1 MAPAP
6 RSDKRMGLSDRET
19 VSPEPPTGEASGTNA
34 FIPDSAADG
43 SREPLQVLEQKQANA
58 ESREW
63 AVWVKGLTREYT
75 TRNFFGG
82 VTRSTW
88 ALSGIDFQI
97 AYGELFGL
105 IGPNGAGKTTTIKI
119 LTTLLTPTGGD
130 ALILGLDVRKDL
142 YEIRRRI
149 GIVFGGERGLYNRV
163 SAVDNLR
170 YFSDLY
176 GVDPGVARKRIP
188 QLLEVVGLS
197 GREKERVEK
206 YSRGMKQRLHIAKAL
221 VHDPELIFLD
231 EPTIGLDPAGA
242 RDIRNMVRDLKAQGK
257 TILLTTHYMFEAE
270 ELCQRVGVISKGKIV
285 ALDTPSELKN
295 MVRDISV
302 IDLRT
307 YGATMD
313 YVEALRALPNVVRVV
328 ADLESE
334 QQSIRIQT
342 PLGADLLPKVVAAL
356 PEGAK
361 IIDRTIKEPTLEDAY
376 LRLVEE

>member
-1 MAPAP
+1 MQEVA
-6 RSDKRMGLSDRET
+6 
-19 VSPEPPTGEASGTNA
+19 VS
-34 FIPDSAADG
+34 
-43 SREPLQVLEQKQANA
+43 
-58 ESREW
+58 
-63 AVWVKGLTREYT
+63 VKGLTREYI

-82 VTRSTW
+82 VARTTM
-88 ALSGIDFQI
+88 ALSGIDFEVRR
-97 AYGELFGL
+97 GELFGL

-119 LTTLLTPTGGD
+119 LTTLLTPTEGD
-130 ALILGLDVRKDL
+130 AMILGLDVRKDL

-163 SAVDNLR
+163 SAIDNLR

-176 GVDPGVARKRIP
+176 GVDPAVARKRIP
-188 QLLEVVGLS
+188 ELLSVVGLS
-197 GREKERVEK
+197 DRAEERVEK

-231 EPTIGLDPAGA
+231 EPTIGLDPGGA
-242 RDIRNMVRDLKAQGK
+242 RDIRNMIRELKVQGK

-270 ELCQRVGVISKGKIV
+270 ELCQRIAVISKGKIV
-285 ALDTPSELKN
+285 ALDTPSKLKN
-295 MVRDISV
+295 RVRDISV
-302 IDLRT
+302 IELRT
-307 YGATMD
+307 YGATME

-334 QQSIRIQT
+334 QQSIRVQT
-342 PLGADLLPKVVAAL
+342 PLGADLLPKVTAAL
-356 PEGAK
+356 PADAK

>member
-1 MAPAP
+1 MDTA
-6 RSDKRMGLSDRET
+6 K
-19 VSPEPPTGEASGTNA
+19 GEAALG
-34 FIPDSAADG
+34 SAV
-43 SREPLQVLEQKQANA
+43 S
-58 ESREW
+58 
-63 AVWVKGLTREYT
+63 VKGLTREYA

-82 VTRSTW
+82 VSKTTQ
-88 ALSGIDFQI
+88 ALSGIDFEV
-97 AYGELFGL
+97 ATGELFGL

-130 ALILGLDVRKDL
+130 AWILGLDVRKDL

-163 SAVDNLR
+163 SAIDNLR

-176 GVDPGVARKRIP
+176 GVDPSVARKRIP
-188 QLLEVVGLS
+188 ELLEVVGLAD
-197 GREKERVEK
+197 RAKERVEK

-231 EPTIGLDPAGA
+231 EPTIGLDPGGA
-242 RDIRNMVRDLKAQGK
+242 RDIRNMIRELKAQGK

-270 ELCQRVGVISKGKIV
+270 ELCQRIAVISKGKIV

-302 IDLRT
+302 IELRT
-307 YGATMD
+307 YGATME
-313 YVEALRALPNVVRVV
+313 YVEALRKLPNVVRVV
-328 ADLESE
+328 ADLDSE
-334 QQSIRIQT
+334 DQSIRVQT
-342 PLGADLLPKVVAAL
+342 PLGADLLPKVTAAL
-356 PEGAK
+356 PPGAK
-361 IIDRTIKEPTLEDAY
+361 MIDRTIKEPTLEDAY

>member
-1 MAPAP
+1 M
-6 RSDKRMGLSDRET
+6 
-19 VSPEPPTGEASGTNA
+19 
-34 FIPDSAADG
+34 
-43 SREPLQVLEQKQANA
+43 QVLETSKKSAMQ
-58 ESREW
+58 EP
-63 AVWVKGLTREYT
+63 AVSVKGLTREYV

-82 VTRSTW
+82 VSRTTQ
-88 ALSGIDFQI
+88 ALSGIDFEV
-97 AYGELFGL
+97 APGELFGL

-130 ALILGLDVRKDL
+130 ARILGLDVRKDL

-163 SAVDNLR
+163 SAIDNLR

-176 GVDPGVARKRIP
+176 GVDPSVARKRIP
-188 QLLEVVGLS
+188 ELLEVVGLS
-197 GREKERVEK
+197 DRAQERVEK

-231 EPTIGLDPAGA
+231 EPTIGLDPGGA
-242 RDIRNMVRDLKAQGK
+242 RDIRNMIRELKAQGK

-270 ELCQRVGVISKGKIV
+270 ELCQRIAVISKGKIV

-302 IDLRT
+302 IELRT
-307 YGATMD
+307 YDATMD
-313 YVEALRALPNVVRVV
+313 YVDALRKLPNVVRVV
-328 ADLESE
+328 ADLDSE
-334 QQSIRIQT
+334 QQSIRVQT
-342 PLGADLLPKVVAAL
+342 PMGADLLPAVTAAL
-356 PEGAK
+356 PPGAK

>member
-1 MAPAP
+1 
-6 RSDKRMGLSDRET
+6 MGEKT
-19 VSPEPPTGEASGTNA
+19 TT
-34 FIPDSAADG
+34 
-43 SREPLQVLEQKQANA
+43 A
-58 ESREW
+58 ESQIW
-63 AVWVKGLTREYT
+63 AVSVKGLTREYT

-82 VTRSTW
+82 VTRTTW

-97 AYGELFGL
+97 ANGELFGL

-130 ALILGLDVRKDL
+130 ALILGLNVRKDL

-163 SAVDNLR
+163 TAVDNLR

-176 GVDPGVARKRIP
+176 GVDPKVAKERIP
-188 QLLEVVGLS
+188 KLLEIVGLA

-313 YVEALRALPNVVRVV
+313 YVEALRAIPDVVRVV

-342 PLGADLLPKVVAAL
+342 PMGADLLPKVVASL
-356 PEGAK
+356 PAGAK

>member
-1 MAPAP
+1 M
-6 RSDKRMGLSDRET
+6 LSLNGVAKFVGKKDLFRDVSFH
-19 VSPEPPTGEASGTNA
+19 VSPGDR
-34 FIPDSAADG
+34 I
-43 SREPLQVLEQKQANA
+43 
-58 ESREW
+58 
-63 AVWVKGLTREYT
+63 
-75 TRNFFGG
+75 
-82 VTRSTW
+82 
-88 ALSGIDFQI
+88 
-97 AYGELFGL
+97 GL

-130 ALILGLDVRKDL
+130 ALILGLNVRKDL

-163 SAVDNLR
+163 TAVDNLR

-176 GVDPGVARKRIP
+176 GVDPKVAKERIP
-188 QLLEVVGLS
+188 KLLEIVGLA

-313 YVEALRALPNVVRVV
+313 YVEALRAIPDVVRVV

-342 PLGADLLPKVVAAL
+342 PMGADLLPKVVASL
-356 PEGAK
+356 PAGAK